1 MQLFSNIE
9 SGEHCG
15 QHFKIIRLSKHEHAG
30 VEYDIYTG
38 GIEKKIKLPFYERN
52 WIKNRNHINP
62 ECNFLMN
69 RIDGIF
75 SGQG

>member
-1 MQLFSNIE
+1 MASI
-9 SGEHCG
+9 S
-15 QHFKIIRLSKHEHAG
+15 KLSTFQNMSMP
-30 VEYDIYTG
+30 VLNDIYTG
-38 GIEKKIKLPFYERN
+38 GIGEKIKLPFYERN